1 MIKLDKFIMKKVLL
15 SILALFI
22 CFNNAF
28 SQDVSEEAKVSSLF
42 PEGDIQ
48 WIKYFKGR
56 VDDLSDIRVSLGYD
70 GAYCRGIFTYIRS
83 GETFTLEGQLRKD
96 TLIVNELD
104 ANESVTGHLK
114 GVFKGKYFTGEWTNF
129 NNTIGG
135 IQINLQEL
143 AEPPV
148 YPSYC
153 GDNKWVHAYRAGF
166 GEDEF
171 EFLLQ
176 KGSFGSM
183 RGVGY
188 SKKSKQSFHIKGT
201 YDELQN
207 GMVLALK
214 NQNNEKMGT
223 LSLKM
228 KSINEFTGSYQPT
241 DGAKCFGDALR
252 SDNLGVG
259 CMEYADYVASYDV
272 TYPKKDEDSAF
283 NLWMQTIIADWFKET
298 QKFIND
304 VRMDNIDNVPEIRSV
319 ARAYSWCDMDYY
331 SNELISGFMHF
342 GNSWTKN
349 RSERAFIF
357 DLRTG
362 KEIAKQDIFK
372 ADSKVDEVIQ
382 QYILEQL
389 PKNLLANDEQFVAW
403 INTQTF
409 SNITVR
415 REGLAFS
422 TEANG
427 TYGRQSVIVPLK
439 LLTPYLNPKT
449 SIFRLTKLP
458 SN

>member
-1 MIKLDKFIMKKVLL
+1 MKKTL
-15 SILALFI
+15 LFI
-22 CFNNAF
+22 FVNLLLLNISLA
-28 SQDVSEEAKVSSLF
+28 QDVSEEAKVSSLF

-56 VDDLSDIRVSLGYD
+56 VDDLSDVRVSLGYD
-70 GAYCRGIFTYIRS
+70 GAFCRGIFTYIRS

-104 ANESVTGHLK
+104 QNEAVTGHLK
-114 GVFKGKYFTGEWTNF
+114 GVFKGKFFLGEWSNF

-135 IQINLQEL
+135 VQINLQQMD
-143 AEPPV
+143 EPPI
-148 YPSYC
+148 YASYC
-153 GDNKWVHAYRAGF
+153 GDNKWVHSYRAGF
-166 GEDEF
+166 GDNEF
-171 EFLLQ
+171 ELVLQ

-183 RGVGY
+183 RGVGF
-188 SKKSKQSFHIKGT
+188 SKKDKQSFQIKGT

-207 GMVLALK
+207 SMLLTLK
-214 NQNNEKMGT
+214 NQNNQKIG
-223 LSLKM
+223 SFNLKM
-228 KSINEFTGSYQPT
+228 KSINEFAGSFQAA
-241 DGAKCFGDALR
+241 DGQKHFGDALR
-252 SDNLGVG
+252 ADNLGVG

-283 NLWMQTIIADWFKET
+283 NLWMQTIIAEWFKDT
-298 QKFIND
+298 QRFIND

-319 ARAYSWCDMDYY
+319 ARAYSWCDVDYY
-331 SNELISGFMHF
+331 SNEIISGFMHF

-349 RSERAFIF
+349 RTERAFIY
-357 DLRTG
+357 DNRTG
-362 KEIAKQDIFK
+362 KEITKQELFK
-372 ADSKVDEVIQ
+372 ADAKVDEVVQ

-389 PKNLLANDEQFVAW
+389 PNNQLATDEQFVTW

-439 LLTPYLNPKT
+439 ILQPFLNPKT
-449 SIFRLTKLP
+449 SVFRLTKIAM
-458 SN
+458 N